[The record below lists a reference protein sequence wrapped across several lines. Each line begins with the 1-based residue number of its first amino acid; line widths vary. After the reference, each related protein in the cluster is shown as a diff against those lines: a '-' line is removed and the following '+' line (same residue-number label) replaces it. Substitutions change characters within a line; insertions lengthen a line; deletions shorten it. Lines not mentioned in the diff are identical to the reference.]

1 MQKPTVERRYRKK
14 PVIVSAINFDELVAH
29 GIASGGNVVNGMP
42 WSFTYKNHPLTHE
55 NDDCYLIPTLE
66 GIMKMG
72 RDDLLITGVKGEIYP
87 CKREIFEATYD
98 PVAADQSSTEDAA
111 TELRIREI
119 GADVAPR
126 VTKADIDALMGRV
139 VFTYDQ
145 RPNGS
150 TTTFCH
156 AFLDG
161 SFFLATG
168 MSAAVSA
175 ENFNAELG
183 RDMATNKAFSAA
195 RDKLWELEGYRLHRS
210 LQGN

>member
-1 MQKPTVERRYRKK
+1 MQNPTVSRIVHFF
-14 PVIVSAINFDELVAH
+14 PASSDPLGPGPLAAIVSRVWSPTCINLGVFDGNGNSHSRTSVLFHQEGAPKPAVGYATWPAREGVLLEAKMD
-29 GIASGGNVVNGMP
+29 STTGGLP
-42 WSFTYKNHPLTHE
+42 LPPLT
-55 NDDCYLIPTLE
+55 DDTAI
-66 GIMKMG
+66 
-72 RDDLLITGVKGEIYP
+72 
-87 CKREIFEATYD
+87 
-98 PVAADQSSTEDAA
+98 
-111 TELRIREI
+111 ELRISEV
-119 GADVAPR
+119 GANVAPR

-139 VFTYDQ
+139 VYTYDQ

-183 RDMATNKAFSAA
+183 QDMATNKAFAAA